1 MFNKTNAWE
10 LPFHPLFFGIYPVL
24 ALYSINIV
32 QAPVYAT
39 ESSFIFSA
47 IVTASL
53 FAVSYL
59 LILFWA
65 SISSWKTFAKVVAL
79 TIISGALYYGIY
91 SLLQNSL
98 LPEVAR
104 HRFLFPIWII
114 MFIALTVFILKPQ
127 TILKNLKKLTNL
139 ERAAAITSIILVL
152 FFSYGHVSGM
162 MGRGGGFI
170 RVMELH
176 QKLMVL
182 WGILLVAG
190 IFMVFKIKNISIF
203 TKGANVTACVL
214 CVMALAQITFWT
226 IQHSNTKAA
235 HLTVPTN
242 LSSSSTNDPDV
253 YYIILDAYSRD
264 DVLREA
270 LGFDNSE
277 FINTMKAMGFVFP
290 ACTRSNYHETILS
303 LTSTLNM
310 NYLDKLSPNQQNLP
324 KYYDYVPYFQ
334 QNLVQKIF
342 EDRGYQSYTFKGIF
356 PFMNITNSS
365 HFYDLFADEGSKP
378 QIESQN
384 FYFLF
389 LQTTALRPALDYID
403 RYETTMDKLPL
414 FFQTLIPTKGVFSSR
429 FYKQY
434 QQSLYHLGILEQIPD
449 MPGKKF
455 VYAHFYITHE
465 PYVFTAN
472 GGFHLPATS
481 EEQGYDAQGY
491 LNQIRFINSR
501 LPQILQKIIAK
512 SKTPPIIVVQGD
524 HGWVWSDRRNL
535 MLNAYYLP
543 DGGEKMLYSGISPV
557 NTFRIIMNKYFDG
570 NYELLPDISYYGN
583 FNDENMG
590 NLKIAQHTCVYKQ

>member
-24 ALYSINIV
+24 VLYSINSGQV
-32 QAPVYAT
+32 PVYAI
-39 ESSFIFSA
+39 ESSFYFSA
-47 IVTASL
+47 IVTVSL
-53 FAVSYL
+53 FALSYL
-59 LILFWA
+59 AVLFWT
-65 SISSWKTFAKVVAL
+65 SISSWKTFVKIVVL
-79 TIISGALYYGIY
+79 TIITSISYYGVY
-91 SLLQNSL
+91 SLFQNSL
-98 LPEVAR
+98 LREVVR
-104 HRFLFPIWII
+104 HRILLPVW
-114 MFIALTVFILKPQ
+114 MVMLIALTVFIIKPQ
-127 TILKNLKKLTNL
+127 PILDNLKKLANL
-139 ERAAAITSIILVL
+139 ERAAAITSIILIL

-170 RVMELH
+170 RVMQLH
-176 QKLMVL
+176 QKLMVV
-182 WGILLVAG
+182 WGILLAAG
-190 IFMVFKIKNISIF
+190 IFMVSRIKNISIF

-235 HLTVPTN
+235 HLTTPTN
-242 LSSSSTNDPDV
+242 LSPSSTNDPDV

-264 DVLREA
+264 DVLRED
-270 LGFDNSE
+270 LGFDNSD
-277 FINTMKAMGFVFP
+277 FISNMKAMGFVFP

-303 LTSTLNM
+303 LASTLNM
-310 NYLDKLSPNQQNLP
+310 NYLDKLPPNQRNLP
-324 KYYDYVPYFQ
+324 KFYDYVPYLQ

-342 EDRGYQSYTFKGIF
+342 EERGYESYTFKGIF

-365 HFYDLFADEGSKP
+365 HYYDLFADEGSKP

-384 FYFLF
+384 FYFIF

-403 RYETTMDKLPL
+403 RYETAMDNLPL
-414 FFQTLIPTKGVFSSR
+414 FFQALVPTKGVFSSR

-434 QQSLYHLGILEQIPD
+434 QQSLYHLGILEKIPD

-465 PYVFTAN
+465 PYVFTAD

-481 EEQGYDAQGY
+481 EEQGYYAQGY
-491 LNQIRFINSR
+491 RNQILFINSR

-512 SKTPPIIVVQGD
+512 SKTPPIIIVQGD
-524 HGWVWSDRRNL
+524 HGWVWGERRNL

-543 DGGEKMLYSGISPV
+543 DGGEEMLYSKISPV

-570 NYELLPDISYYGN
+570 DYELLPDISYYGN
-583 FNDENMG
+583 FNDEDMG
-590 NLKIAQHTCVYKQ
+590 HLKIAQDTCVDK